1 MDDIDSLTEKS
12 DTTDLDLCLIYVTTR
27 VMRTG
32 SDALTLKVYCHL
44 FWRRC
49 GGKKK
54 KRLYKNYMENKEH
67 LCD

>member
-1 MDDIDSLTEKS
+1 MDDIDSPTEKS
-12 DTTDLDLCLIYVTTR
+12 DTADLDLCLIYVTTR

-49 GGKKK
+49 GEKKK
-54 KRLYKNYMENKEH
+54 KII
-67 LCD
+67 